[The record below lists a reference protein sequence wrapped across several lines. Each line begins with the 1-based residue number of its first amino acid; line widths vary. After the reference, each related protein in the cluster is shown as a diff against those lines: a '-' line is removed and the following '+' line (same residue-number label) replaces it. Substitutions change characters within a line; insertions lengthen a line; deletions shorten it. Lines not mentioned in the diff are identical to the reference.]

1 MHSRGCGTSDD
12 RSCIALGRDPRATAS
27 PSQATRACGSASRVT
42 TPPARLSVGSHWP
55 PAPRS
60 GDGRTGTCRP
70 SHGHGADDRDRL
82 LRRRAQAGLTLSICR
97 PRDPQVEPT
106 RENKADLLARLRDQG
121 VFLID
126 LKQDPVHGGSLAEEV
141 PGLVRRVHALAP
153 MKIIVIKTS
162 VFDLVRDAL
171 LDDGLPL
178 VDERVPFPGSG
189 RQRRFEASFA
199 RALRHRPRAHH
210 Q

>member
-1 MHSRGCGTSDD
+1 MTSR
-12 RSCIALGRDPRATAS
+12 
-27 PSQATRACGSASRVT
+27 ASRWAEIRERPRHRRKPHGRV
-42 TPPARLSVGSHWP
+42 ARRRGLRRHRHDSRWAVI
-55 PAPRS
+55 
-60 GDGRTGTCRP
+60 GR
-70 SHGHGADDRDRL
+70 
-82 LRRRAQAGLTLSICR
+82 RRRARGTVGPGRVDHLTVTAPTTEIGYFEDV
-97 PRDPQVEPT
+97 PRQDSLFRYVARAILKVEPT

-189 RQRRFEASFA
+189 QQRRFEASFA